1 MKTVVIL
8 SMPRSGSSL
17 LSGVLYRLGVWMGK
31 KDNMKVGIHL
41 NKYGCYEN
49 QDFIGFNEY
58 MFYKSKRLL
67 NQARRINDSDRL
79 VEKAV
84 KKYEDRI
91 IEIIRNNEREL
102 WGFKVPTIIYAL
114 PYFHHHLK
122 NPYYIRL
129 ERDPESI
136 ADSLKRAARFE
147 NWLPEIKHEFLY
159 FSPLERLII
168 ILRFIKVFLTE
179 GFIFKDK
186 NINEKIARDGYQRIE
201 RFLEGKEYLDLKL
214 LDLLENSE
222 DTIQRIIN
230 FLDISPTDEQI
241 KKALNFVR
249 PDLINS

>member
-67 NQARRINDSDRL
+67 NQGRRINNSDGR

-84 KKYEDRI
+84 KEHEDRI
-91 IEIIRNNEREL
+91 IEIIRKNEREL
-102 WGFKVPTIIYAL
+102 WGFKVPTIIYTL

-129 ERDPESI
+129 ERDAESI
-136 ADSLKRAARFE
+136 ADSMKRAARFE
-147 NWLPEIKHEFLY
+147 NWLPETRHEFLY
-159 FSPLERLII
+159 FSPIERLII
-168 ILRFIKVFLTE
+168 ILRFLKVFFMK
-179 GFIFKDK
+179 GFIFRNGD
-186 NINEKIARDGYQRIE
+186 IHEKIARNGYQRID
-201 RFLEGKEYLDLKL
+201 RFLKGKNHLDLKL
-214 LDLLENSE
+214 VDLLENSE
-222 DTIQRIIN
+222 DTIQKVID
-230 FLDISPTDEQI
+230 FLDISPSERQI
-241 KKALNFVR
+241 KDALSFVR